1 MHAFGVTRW
10 TEMLRGSLLVL
21 VALVLSACSAGS
33 ILTDAPAPGGAG
45 AKGRPVPPIA
55 FQQITGIPPS
65 KLAELKGALSSAGGQ
80 HDVVFVGGGSQPG
93 TFSLSA
99 TFRATSESDGV
110 RLVYQWQLRDAE
122 GVLMDNIDG
131 EENAGV
137 YSGPDPW
144 GGVST
149 GVLDRIAR
157 RTAEAVARKLNQ
169 MGYAT
174 RLARLTAPP
183 AELFAKAAPDAAREI
198 DFETVH
204 GPGMGAIGAAMLVG
218 ADQVVVHEEIEPTVA
233 SVAPLKDEGLMPKV
247 TFLDEPGAAPPPGSD
262 EGLLASAAEP
272 LPQEATAPAQKQ
284 QKPAARTENPRKKV
298 KPGQREI
305 RAVAV
310 VPVKGSPGG
319 GDGEL
324 TAAMRKTLSAAGWP
338 VVSKPQ
344 PDALTIIGRVKL
356 AAKGE
361 AQSVSVRWEVQTP
374 DGKTLGEVKQAN
386 DVPKG
391 ALDQGWGPAATAVA
405 QAAAPG
411 IYDIVKRFQ

>member
-10 TEMLRGSLLVL
+10 PDMLRGALLGL
-21 VALVLSACSAGS
+21 LALVLAACSAGS

-65 KLAELKGALSSAGGQ
+65 KLAELKGALSSAGGL
-80 HDVVFVGGGSQPG
+80 HDLGFVQGSSQPG
-93 TFSLSA
+93 VFSISG

-137 YSGPDPW
+137 YSGADPW
-144 GGVST
+144 AGVST
-149 GVLDRIAR
+149 AVLDRIAR

-183 AELFAKAAPDAAREI
+183 AELFAKADPGAAREI

-218 ADQVVVHEEIEPTVA
+218 ADQIVVHEEIEPTVA
-233 SVAPLKDEGLMPKV
+233 SVAPLKGEGLMPKV
-247 TFLDEPGAAPPPGSD
+247 TFLEEPGAAPPPAD
-262 EGLLASAAEP
+262 DAGLLASAAEP
-272 LPQEATAPAQKQ
+272 LPEEAAPPAQQ
-284 QKPAARTENPRKKV
+284 QKPAAKAEKAANKKL

-319 GDGEL
+319 GDTEL

-356 AAKGE
+356 AAKGD

-391 ALDQGWGPAATAVA
+391 ALDKGWGPAATAVA